1 MDLSLMG
8 ITVDLNYVILGV
20 ISYAVGLASVMAYG
34 RLRALAAARQ
44 KEEGEKTE
52 EQQKDGRFHADD
64 AIVEAVVLEYTRRL
78 RDYDRT
84 MAEMKAKLDI
94 VEVKLLHQP
103 AAVMPSQPAQ
113 PHAQA
118 VSEPVAITQLQRQ
131 PPSMV
136 AAVAAP
142 TTAAEYAEGQNG
154 TTDYILK
161 LLVERPRT
169 SREVQHAI
177 GRTREHTARL
187 MKKLHDSGL
196 VSRDMNAK
204 PFRYAITEAGRTRL
218 GTVVAVAA
226 ARPQFVTTHE
236 AQQRQHSQPAV

>member
-1 MDLSLMG
+1 MDLSLLG

-20 ISYAVGLASVMAYG
+20 ISYAIGLASVMAYG
-34 RLRALAAARQ
+34 RLRALAATPQ
-44 KEEGEKTE
+44 KKEEEKTE
-52 EQQKDGRFHADD
+52 EQRKDRNFHVDD

-78 RDYDRT
+78 RDYDRV

-94 VEVKLLHQP
+94 VEVKLLHN

-118 VSEPVAITQLQRQ
+118 VSEPIAVTQQRL
-131 PPSMV
+131 PSMIST
-136 AAVAAP
+136 
-142 TTAAEYAEGQNG
+142 TTAAVTTAQTTATEYVEGQNC

-218 GTVVAVAA
+218 GTVVAAVA
-226 ARPQFVTTHE
+226 ARPQLVTTHE
-236 AQQRQHSQPAV
+236 AQH